1 MTQFLKL
8 NFDLLVLRQDP
19 ALAAG
24 ANLALM
30 GMAFSA
36 AFTGAVIA
44 PVVNMAASR
53 MVDVV
58 SAMDISKA
66 VVFPKDVFE
75 DNYPDYA
82 DEYYEDE
89 EQDDE
94 VEDALEAEIIEAKKS
109 SKKAKTKF

>member
-1 MTQFLKL
+1 M
-8 NFDLLVLRQDP
+8 NFDLLDLRQDP

-89 EQDDE
+89 EEDE

-109 SKKAKTKF
+109 SKKAKKKF